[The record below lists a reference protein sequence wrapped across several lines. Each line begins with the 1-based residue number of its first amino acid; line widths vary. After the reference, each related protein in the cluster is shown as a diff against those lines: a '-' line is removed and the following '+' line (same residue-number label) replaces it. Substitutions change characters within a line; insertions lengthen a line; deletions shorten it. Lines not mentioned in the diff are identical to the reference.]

1 MDTLYWVM
9 LLVGGTLVALSL
21 LGGHDAD
28 AGDAD
33 LGHDLG
39 GHDAGG
45 SEAGAH
51 AATLVD
57 GGTDTGSYGGGPGG
71 VVFSDV
77 LSLRF
82 FFLFAAFFGLTG
94 LVMGHVAGVVEPLA
108 GVMALCVGVFVGLF
122 GNVFIRRV
130 GQAEVSSSVGTA
142 DLHGKTARVVL
153 PFGGDERGTVT
164 LLARGQR
171 YVLTARAFGGVE
183 RYRQGED
190 VVVVRLDGR
199 VAEVLRVGGPLD
211 AEEALPLAAPPAR
224 LVRA

>member
-21 LGGHDAD
+21 FGGHGD
-28 AGDAD
+28 AGGAD

-39 GHDAGG
+39 SDTGG
-45 SEAGAH
+45 H

-57 GGTDTGSYGGGPGG
+57 AGPDASGGPGG
-71 VVFSDV
+71 VLLGDV

-94 LVMGHVAGVVEPLA
+94 VAMREMAGVVEPLA
-108 GVMALCVGVFVGLF
+108 GVMALCVGVFVGLI
-122 GNVFIRRV
+122 GNVLIRRV
-130 GQAEVSSSVGTA
+130 GQAEVSSAVGA
-142 DLHGKTARVVL
+142 SDLSGKTARVVL

-164 LLARGQR
+164 LVSKGQR
-171 YVLTARAFGGVE
+171 YVLTAQAFGGVE
-183 RYRQGED
+183 RYRQGEE

-199 VAEVLRVGGPLD
+199 VAEVLRVGGQAD
-211 AEEALPLAAPPAR
+211 ADETLPLVAPPSR
-224 LVRA
+224 LVSA